1 MTKNTD
7 KIFFLFIAAH
17 LLVWTLVP
25 SLTNKNLPLDTIEHL
40 AWASNLDWGFNKHP
54 PMVAF
59 VLKVFYQ
66 IFGSQDWAYY
76 LLSQIFVC
84 FSFFIIWKLS
94 QEFFKKKIY
103 SLISIFLL
111 SGISFYNYT
120 TPEFNVYICELPFW
134 ALTVYFSWRAP
145 KTNKMMDWTLLG
157 LFAGCGILSH
167 YLFIYLLL
175 GISIYFL
182 NMIIT
187 KKINFKCLVS
197 LIPFFLILTPHLSWL
212 IENNYTTLTYG
223 MHRTGLSDSGLA
235 SHLTMPFVF
244 LLKQL
249 GLLIPFFTMFLFIV
263 SKPKTKTKFNFK
275 DNKALFLLMINLLPI
290 TLIFLT
296 SLILGVKIRTMW
308 MTPFYLFFG
317 IMLIYF
323 FQKRINLKKL
333 NSFISVFLFIF
344 FLSPSIYL
352 YVSLSKD
359 NKRTDYPGQE
369 IADLVQR
376 RWDRN
381 YTNKIGFV
389 IGDEWFGGN
398 LSYHLKS
405 RPAWE
410 GKINNERLNSYNK
423 FVCIDE
429 ICIGN
434 K

>member
-1 MTKNTD
+1 
-7 KIFFLFIAAH
+7 
-17 LLVWTLVP
+17 
-25 SLTNKNLPLDTIEHL
+25 
-40 AWASNLDWGFNKHP
+40 
-54 PMVAF
+54 
-59 VLKVFYQ
+59 
-66 IFGSQDWAYY
+66 
-76 LLSQIFVC
+76 
-84 FSFFIIWKLS
+84 
-94 QEFFKKKIY
+94 
-103 SLISIFLL
+103 
-111 SGISFYNYT
+111 
-120 TPEFNVYICELPFW
+120 
-134 ALTVYFSWRAP
+134 
-145 KTNKMMDWTLLG
+145 
-157 LFAGCGILSH
+157 
-167 YLFIYLLL
+167 
-175 GISIYFL
+175 
-182 NMIIT
+182 
-187 KKINFKCLVS
+187 
-197 LIPFFLILTPHLSWL
+197 
-212 IENNYTTLTYG
+212 

-296 SLILGVKIRTMW
+296 SLILGIKIRTMW

-405 RPAWE
+405 RPIWFNELDPSLIKSDKGVIYTGNAKVLK
-410 GKINNERLNSYNK
+410 KICPGVFGSIRK
-423 FVCIDE
+423 QG
-429 ICIGN
+429 ICMIGN